1 MKEWEEKLVAYC
13 EETVAD
19 FALLRKAAKQLK
31 DDIFKALHIKQLCKW
46 LESKLTKYK
55 ENDVSKK
62 DKLYM
67 ESLRHKIRN
76 IEQDKEWTFKA
87 WNRQVNEMLA
97 DMKAKDDAIDK
108 LRAEIAKLKAEK
120 AAIWEAYGPIG
131 TKNAANHTTKKADS
145 GFEVDKDV
153 IEGQIEA
160 FVRDNTGRIDVLED
174 RVVLFM
180 TGKEVYNVR
189 GTVDGEEIE
198 FDLKKP
204 NAITYH
210 GPAANITYL
219 RDNAGMRIK
228 AGKVKQK
235 NI

>member
-120 AAIWEAYGPIG
+120 KIVETTYGSYAQGRAVFGP
-131 TKNAANHTTKKADS
+131 
-145 GFEVDKDV
+145 VD
-153 IEGQIEA
+153 
-160 FVRDNTGRIDVLED
+160 RDKT
-174 RVVLFM
+174 
-180 TGKEVYNVR
+180 
-189 GTVDGEEIE
+189 E
-198 FDLKKP
+198 FDRIQELIDGLKEIDEKERDRADYKRIIWLLTKHI
-204 NAITYH
+204 NNREITVLCESIS
-210 GPAANITYL
+210 NEIRRL
-219 RDNAGMRIK
+219 
-228 AGKVKQK
+228 Q
-235 NI
+235 